1 MRINQL
7 IFKPTSPDC
16 KASEAVIGSP
26 VSNMYADIFRGTALA
41 NGIPG
46 VEQNRPTLLPGTE
59 NLSKQ
64 RKKYESLSKVLLG
77 IN

>member
-1 MRINQL
+1 
-7 IFKPTSPDC
+7 
-16 KASEAVIGSP
+16 
-26 VSNMYADIFRGTALA
+26 MYADIFRGTALA

-64 RKKYESLSKVLLG
+64 RKKYEALSKVFTNDL
-77 IN
+77 